1 MINQQRRFYRSQT
14 NKVIAGVCG
23 GLGEYLNVDTTIIR
37 LLWILLTIMGGSG
50 IIVYI
55 LAYFIVP
62 ERPVSPE
69 TATAPNPSDFTAA
82 RIFGI
87 LFVAVGGIILLDNL
101 DIFSFHRWWDLSWEF
116 VFPGCLILLGIYFL
130 TKRERIHPPPTA
142 QAAPAPAG
150 ETPDPQQPSP
160 VPAADERIKVKVLRR
175 SLTDKKIGG
184 ICGGMGEYFEI
195 DPTLVRVA
203 FAIVTVLSGGMGLII
218 YFLMYLIV
226 PEGQVQPTKQE

>member
-1 MINQQRRFYRSQT
+1 MTNQQRRLYRSQT

-23 GLGEYLNVDTTIIR
+23 GLGEYLNVDTTVVR
-37 LLWILLTIMGGSG
+37 LLWILLTLMGGSG

-62 ERPVSPE
+62 VGSVTSE
-69 TATAPNPSDFTAA
+69 TTVPPMPSDFAAA

-87 LFVAVGGIILLDNL
+87 IFVAIGGIILLDNL
-101 DIFSFHRWWDLSWEF
+101 NIFSFHQWWDMSWEF
-116 VFPGCLILLGIYFL
+116 VFPGFLILLGIYFL
-130 TKRERIHPPPTA
+130 TKREKRITSPPSQSSSSSAGEASDNQVPPPVS
-142 QAAPAPAG
+142 PADGA
-150 ETPDPQQPSP
+150 EK
-160 VPAADERIKVKVLRR
+160 AKALRR

-184 ICGGMGEYFEI
+184 ICGGMGEYFDI

-203 FAIVTVLSGGMGLII
+203 FAILTVLSGGMGIII

-226 PEGQVQPTKQE
+226 PEGKPQPMKQQ